1 MMNEDGRTRQRTKN
15 AEHVGLHVHPAVIA
29 RSCSHCACIKNLLQC
44 IRRLCATYTVQH
56 ESTYV
61 SAVRHAGI
69 AYTRHVRVCITVSMY
84 ITIPKTT
91 PNFRRFDVLTYSVG
105 VRVFP

>member
-1 MMNEDGRTRQRTKN
+1 MNEDGRTTQSTKK
-15 AEHVGLHVHPAVIA
+15 AEHVGLHVQPAVIA

-44 IRRLCATYTVQH
+44 IRRLYATYTVQH

-61 SAVRHAGI
+61 SAVRHAGM
-69 AYTRHVRVCITVSMY
+69 AYTRLVRVCLAVSMY
-84 ITIPKTT
+84 ITIPKNT
-91 PNFRRFDVLTYSVG
+91 PNFRRFGVLTYSVG